1 MAACDDRGSAMP
13 LRVYDDRGRELLFIR
28 PPRRVVSLV
37 PSDTLNLFALGAG
50 DRLVGRTRYCVAPEG
65 EVEHVPV
72 VGGTKDVDVRAVAAL
87 EPDLVVSNQEE
98 NSRAHVEELARLQLP
113 VFVAFPR
120 RVADGLAHLA
130 RLARIL
136 GAQDASRDLLRRG
149 LRALRA
155 AKESPR
161 PPLAAFVP
169 IWMEPLMTVNADT
182 FISDALSLAG
192 GRNVFADRER
202 RYPLQADLGAAEA
215 RPAGERDTRYPRVTL
230 EEVALRAPEVVL
242 LPDEPHPFG
251 EADAQVF
258 RTRLP
263 AAKIAFC
270 SGRDLSWYGA
280 QSVDGLDRLRA
291 LIDGLR

>member
-1 MAACDDRGSAMP
+1 MP

-37 PSDTLNLFALGAG
+37 PSDTLNVFALGAG

-65 EVEHVPV
+65 AVEHLPE

-87 EPDLVVSNQEE
+87 EPDLVLCNQEE
-98 NSRAHVEELARLQLP
+98 NSRAHVEQIARLQLP

-120 RVADGLAHLA
+120 RVAEGLSHLA

-136 GAQDASRDLLRRG
+136 GVEEQSRDLLRRG
-149 LRALRA
+149 LGALRELEA
-155 AKESPR
+155 EPR
-161 PPLAAFVP
+161 PPLDAFVP

-182 FISDALSLAG
+182 FISDALALAG

-230 EEVALRAPEVVL
+230 EEVARRAPRIVL
-242 LPDEPHPFG
+242 LPDEPHPFS

-258 RTRLP
+258 RNALP
-263 AAKIAFC
+263 GAKVAFC
-270 SGRDLSWYGA
+270 NGRDLSWYGA
-280 QSVDGLDRLRA
+280 RSVDGIPRLRA
-291 LIDGLR
+291 LLDSLR